1 MKRWLPLVVAV
12 VTAAVFGAVAYA
24 LASGDIGKTGDWR
37 NGAMRFIG
45 FAAAI
50 GLFGGYIVT
59 ARLTRGARVTRGG
72 FTLTYP
78 KIVPRPETYREL
90 TTLTVADLASRLRDV
105 GYEPAIEGCDQ
116 TGSPRGTLDPTTSLA
131 GCNVAIVDPGVAG
144 WVRLELPVPREAQAR
159 GLGLVE
165 TWTRRG
171 ESTEELALFVIRS
184 LDALVGDVQ
193 AAREDSRT
201 SPDPASLVTASV
213 GERPACRRR

>member
-12 VTAAVFGAVAYA
+12 AAAAVFGAVAYA
-24 LASGDIGKTGDWR
+24 LASGDIGRTGDWR
-37 NGAMRFIG
+37 NGALRFIG
-45 FAAAI
+45 FGAAL
-50 GLFGGYIVT
+50 GLFGGYVVT

-78 KIVPRPETYREL
+78 KIVPRPQTYREL
-90 TTLTVADLASRLRDV
+90 TTLTVADLASKLRDL
-105 GYEPAIEGCDQ
+105 GYEPAMEGCDE

-144 WVRLELPVPREAQAR
+144 WVRLALPVPREAQAR
-159 GLGLVE
+159 GLGVVE
-165 TWTRRG
+165 MWTRRG

-184 LDALVGDVQ
+184 LDALVGDVH

-213 GERPACRRR
+213 GERPAHRRR